1 MSNSLPKIHIII
13 IGDEI
18 LSGRREDKH
27 FAFVRELLAE
37 RNLTPTSVTYTGD
50 AARALTEVFKYS
62 FSRTNSIT
70 FSFGGIGATPDD
82 KTRQAVASALAIPL
96 ERNLQAVAEI
106 EAQFGEGAY
115 PIRVQMADIPQ
126 GSTLIPNPIN
136 RVAGFSIQHHH
147 FMPGFPQMSWPM
159 MRWVLDTHYPQV
171 RGHLQTVKA
180 IIIEQESESLWVTW
194 MEQFERNFPELKLYS
209 LPHLG
214 EDGSRHIELGCLG
227 EPSLVEAGV
236 SAMISE
242 ANHRKTQWKPK
253 E

>member
-1 MSNSLPKIHIII
+1 MTLPDIHILI

-27 FAFVRELLAE
+27 FAFVRSLLAE
-37 RNLTPTSVTYTGD
+37 RNLTPTSVTYAGD
-50 AARALTEVFKYS
+50 DASALIALFKHS
-62 FSRTNSIT
+62 FSRSNALT

-82 KTRQAVASALAIPL
+82 KTRQAVSAALGKPL
-96 ERNLQAVAEI
+96 ERNALAVAEI

-115 PIRVQMADIPQ
+115 PIRVQMADLPE
-126 GSTLIPNPIN
+126 GSRLIPNPIN

-171 RGHLQTVKA
+171 RTHQQAVEA

-194 MEQFERNFPELKLYS
+194 MAQFERDFPQLKLYS

-214 EDGSRHIELGCLG
+214 DDGSRQIELGCVG
-227 EPSLVEAGV
+227 EPALAQQGV
-236 SAMISE
+236 MAIIAE
-242 ANHRKTQWKPK
+242 ANHRKSNWKQK
-253 E
+253 S